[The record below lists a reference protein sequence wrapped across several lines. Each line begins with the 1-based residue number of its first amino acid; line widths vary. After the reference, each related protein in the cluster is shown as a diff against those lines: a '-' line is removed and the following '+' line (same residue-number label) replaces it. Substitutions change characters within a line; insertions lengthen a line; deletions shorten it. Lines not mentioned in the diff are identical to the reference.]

1 MAGADVVAR
10 EVVVHGRVQG
20 VFFRES
26 CRREAD
32 RRSLTGWVSNEPDG
46 SVRAWFEGPKPEV
59 DAMCEW
65 CRHGPP
71 TARVTR
77 VELINRQ
84 PGGLSE
90 FDVR

>member
-1 MAGADVVAR
+1 MAGPDVVAR

-26 CRREAD
+26 CRREAQQG
-32 RRSLTGWVSNEPDG
+32 SLTGWVSNEPDG
-46 SVRAWFEGPKPEV
+46 TVRAWFEGPKAQV
-59 DAMCEW
+59 DAICEW

-71 TARVTR
+71 SARVTR
-77 VELINRQ
+77 VELVNRQ
-84 PGGLSE
+84 PEGLSG